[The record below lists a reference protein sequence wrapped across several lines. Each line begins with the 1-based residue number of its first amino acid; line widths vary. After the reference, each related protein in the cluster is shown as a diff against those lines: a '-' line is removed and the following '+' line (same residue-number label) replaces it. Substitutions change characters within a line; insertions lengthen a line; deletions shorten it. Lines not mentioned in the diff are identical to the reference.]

1 MFFYAFVS
9 YKTSIYLILI
19 SCFVKDK
26 LTSVYTTKNIVFY
39 FAFAYFFL
47 VFQHLI
53 SNLWTDS
60 VFEDGKI
67 YESM

>member
-1 MFFYAFVS
+1 MFFYAFVNC
-9 YKTSIYLILI
+9 KTSIYLILI

-53 SNLWTDS
+53 SNLWRDS
-60 VFEDGKI
+60 IFEDGKI